1 LEYKVQ
7 KTILKQSVNSK
18 KLEKTRNKK
27 YFWQVFEFTKKL
39 KIFSKKHRET
49 TMEGDVMARTKKDA
63 ATLRRKANEILK
75 DAERLGLGDNFMFQ
89 TTFARYQTQLKILE
103 DLEKA
108 IEEYGATVTKEYV
121 KGRENLVSNP
131 AITEFNRTST
141 AANGTVAT
149 LINILKSAKPAE
161 AEADALAEFKD

>member
-1 LEYKVQ
+1 
-7 KTILKQSVNSK
+7 
-18 KLEKTRNKK
+18 
-27 YFWQVFEFTKKL
+27 
-39 KIFSKKHRET
+39 
-49 TMEGDVMARTKKDA
+49 MEGDVMAKTKKDA

-89 TTFARYQTQLKILE
+89 TTFKRYQTQLKILE

-108 IEEYGATVTKEYV
+108 IDEYGATVTKEYV